1 MRRSDLKPY
10 LKRLRLIF
18 LISLVLVVV
27 ISEVGI
33 RLQRENTARAPQT
46 FELMIPA
53 GTADQVERGEE
64 APGIPSELSFVLGD
78 ILLVQNLDSVTHT
91 LGPLLIPS
99 GASAQMPLDQAENL
113 AVSCS
118 FTPNNYLGIDVR
130 TPTTLNTRLTALS
143 FAVPPT
149 TVMLF
154 IYSLAAFPMGSKD
167 EESQ

>member
-1 MRRSDLKPY
+1 MRKSDFRAY
-10 LKRLRLIF
+10 LKRLGLVF
-18 LISLVLVVV
+18 LISLALVVA

-46 FELMIPA
+46 FELTIPA
-53 GTADQVERGEE
+53 GTADKVERGEE
-64 APGIPSELSFVLGD
+64 APGIPGELSFVLGD
-78 ILLVQNLDSVTHT
+78 ILLVQNLDSVAHT

-99 GASAQMPLDQAENL
+99 GASAQMPLDQADNL

-118 FTPNNYLGIDVR
+118 FTPSNYLGIDVR

-154 IYSLAAFPMGSKD
+154 IYSLAAFPMGGKD
-167 EESQ
+167 EETQ